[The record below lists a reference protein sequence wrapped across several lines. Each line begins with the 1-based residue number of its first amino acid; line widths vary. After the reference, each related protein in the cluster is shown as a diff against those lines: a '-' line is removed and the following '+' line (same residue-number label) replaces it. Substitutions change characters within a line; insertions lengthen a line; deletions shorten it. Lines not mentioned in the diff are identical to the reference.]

1 MKKLILGVAALI
13 GACSMADANTLTIN
27 NNTNC
32 TFDLS
37 IGGIGNYSGPPTVA
51 VPGTSTYSSNFPSPA
66 IFGVKIMFT
75 NVAGTN
81 GGTSV
86 GDTVP
91 FANTM
96 GSPAPACPTPF
107 GYITAVWQTA
117 PNGHVTLTIL

>member
-1 MKKLILGVAALI
+1 MKKIILGIAALI
-13 GACSMADANTLTIN
+13 GACGMADANVLTVN

-37 IGGIGNYSGPPTVA
+37 IGGIGTSGPTVA
-51 VPGTSTYSSNFPSPA
+51 IPGASTFTSSPITTISGA
-66 IFGVKIMFT
+66 KIMFI
-75 NVAGTN
+75 NAA
-81 GGTSV
+81 GGTGGTYV
-86 GDTVP
+86 GSTVP

-117 PNGHVTLTIL
+117 PNGDVTLTIL